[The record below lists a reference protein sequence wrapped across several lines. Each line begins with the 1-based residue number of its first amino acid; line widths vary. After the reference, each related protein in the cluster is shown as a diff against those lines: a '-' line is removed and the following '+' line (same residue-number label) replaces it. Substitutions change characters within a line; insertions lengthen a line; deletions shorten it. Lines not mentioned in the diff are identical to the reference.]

1 MKVLFSIIIAY
12 FIIIAT
18 AVAVPFEKLEV
29 TFAESD
35 SAIKLERIGIV
46 GANFSSVGLTN
57 WAGGGN
63 NSISIGGNTGLGLN
77 YVTKSISWNNS
88 IEAGYGVIKLGTDGF
103 RKTDDRLIVSSKFG
117 HKAASHLSY
126 SALLDFRT
134 QFAKGFDYNK
144 LDSAG
149 NYLRIS
155 DFMSPGYLTIGLGM
169 NYKPVDF
176 IDIYVSPLS
185 NRVIFVLDDS
195 MSIAGAYGVAPGKNI
210 KSELGATYDMLL
222 QKAIVENVDLRSRL
236 NLFAPYEA
244 ITSIVVNWELGL
256 NFKVNEYINAGFNLS
271 LIYDDKININR
282 DDGTIGPATQMKHV
296 INIGFAYKFDY

>member
-1 MKVLFSIIIAY
+1 MKKIINLILTFFMLSFTSY
-12 FIIIAT
+12 S
-18 AVAVPFEKLEV
+18 VPFEKLDV

-35 SAIKLERIGIV
+35 SAKKLERIGIV
-46 GANFSSVGLTN
+46 GANFSSVGLSN

-63 NSISIGGNTGLGLN
+63 NSISLGANTGLGLN
-77 YVTKSISWNNS
+77 YVTKSLSWNNS
-88 IEAGYGVIKLGTDGF
+88 IEAGYGVIKLGSEGF

-176 IDIYVSPLS
+176 IDIYFSPIS

-195 MSIAGAYGVAPGKNI
+195 LSQNGAFGVAPGKNI

-222 QKAIVENVDLRSRL
+222 QRAIVENVDLRSRL

-244 ITSIVVNWELGL
+244 IASIVVNWEFGL

-282 DDGTIGPATQMKHV
+282 DDKTVGPATQIKHV
-296 INIGFAYKFDY
+296 INIGFAYKFNY

>member
-1 MKVLFSIIIAY
+1 MKKLFNVISLFFVLSFSAY
-12 FIIIAT
+12 S
-18 AVAVPFEKLEV
+18 VPFEKLDV

-35 SAIKLERIGIV
+35 SAIKLERIGII
-46 GANFSSVGLTN
+46 GANFSSVGLSN

-63 NSISIGGNTGLGLN
+63 NSISLGANTGLGLN

-88 IEAGYGVIKLGTDGF
+88 IEAGYGVIKLGSDGF
-103 RKTDDRLIVSSKFG
+103 RKTDDRLIISSKFG

-169 NYKPVDF
+169 NYKPADF
-176 IDIYVSPLS
+176 IDIYFSPLS

-195 MSIAGAYGVAPGKNI
+195 LSSAGAYGVSPGKNI

-222 QKAIVENVDLRSRL
+222 QRPIFENVDLRSRL
-236 NLFAPYEA
+236 NLFAPYET

-256 NFKVNEYINAGFNLS
+256 NFKVNEYINAGFNLN
-271 LIYDDKININR
+271 LIYDDKIKINR
-282 DDGTIGPATQMKHV
+282 DDKTVGPATQMKHV
-296 INIGFAYKFDY
+296 INIGFAYKFNY

>member
-1 MKVLFSIIIAY
+1 MKQLLSILIAS
-12 FIIIAT
+12 FIFTTVAI
-18 AVAVPFEKLEV
+18 AVPFEKLDV
-29 TFAESD
+29 KFAESD
-35 SAIKLERIGIV
+35 SAIKLERIGII

-63 NSISIGGNTGLGLN
+63 NSISLGANTGLGLN
-77 YVTKSISWNNS
+77 YVTRSISWNNS

-103 RKTDDRLIVSSKFG
+103 RKTDDRLILSSKFG

-169 NYKPVDF
+169 NYKPADF
-176 IDIYVSPLS
+176 IDIYFSPLS

-256 NFKVNEYINAGFNLS
+256 NFKVNEFINAGFNLS

-296 INIGFAYKFDY
+296 INIGFAYKFNY